1 MSNLKLIEDYLKELE
16 QENMSVA
23 DSTHA
28 DPLSAQE
35 GAKQVYENDPRLK
48 AYRNRQAKGRYLKDT
63 GSSAGNLISDIATGL
78 SDAAPL
84 DTIKEAAKLWSA
96 QENKKLYTNAYKTA
110 SKLFTPTQEND
121 TAFELANSQRQDYVD
136 ALLADQAAEQF
147 ERNAAISP
155 EFSESSFGGESWFGD
170 PLTRGAAYDFGRY
183 SIPGTAASIGTSI
196 LTRSPA
202 LGAAAFTAPV
212 GSQSYYG
219 SDKGHEQAKKDA
231 FFDMA
236 SEYLFER
243 LQLGNLLASGKGI
256 VSKALSQGGL
266 ESVQE
271 GMVGI
276 AQLVRDIVQTNENLT
291 PESFTEQLSG
301 RIGEVAPAVKLG
313 FGAGTATG
321 LGYSSAE
328 SLLNSRNASGGQ
340 QPTPEQVISQVPS
353 VDPSAIQEPYRTTPS
368 VDVVD
373 DSIDMRRRKF
383 LGDMRDIATVAAT
396 NPTDLLPGLGEIAA
410 PVAAATAAPKLT
422 TDFSN
427 LPLQTDYFFNVN
439 NRGFQATIPD
449 FVDIE
454 NGNTI
459 LEFTDNQGGEGDF
472 DVMTDMPDSIDI
484 GPYLDP
490 VEALSQRDIDK
501 AVARAIEDNFIEQ
514 GDYFTLEEVQRNY
527 DESGNNAEPATFEQI
542 EQMEGMNDPEGIFDS
557 VIFPGVGKRPKGSTS
572 TRRNALTGRLEHS
585 TLART
590 DWDGEGAYDQYI
602 KDHTVEEKVTEVEDT
617 KPELLEKL
625 TAPIKEKATKTLSD
639 IEVIARDNVDEA
651 LKQIDSEVNKE
662 ISEIKEISMIKGLAN
677 DIPDIPE
684 LQRQL
689 ENSVKELI
697 DLESR
702 KVPDWETEGE
712 YTEQNFLSDIRLLRD
727 DIKETK
733 KEIAIKQEAPI
744 EAESTEVDDTPSVES
759 PAQIPIYGTGK
770 DDAKTL
776 PGIPKQININK
787 KSGERSV
794 EFYGAEAIP
803 DFDIEKIAN
812 RIDVKGKGKNKIRIQ
827 FAYAPRVMSDGFTT
841 GDRNVDTSGNS
852 YGKAIAI
859 REVNDTIDIIINQ
872 ARFSEEGS
880 QQLIDKVAKRLG
892 VTNAEI
898 ESLMLPGENKA
909 EFAAR
914 ITIQHEL
921 AHANHFIWEL
931 MALGKT
937 GYSTS
942 NKDVSRFR
950 SDLYKA
956 FRKDILDFMK
966 RDGATAFRRL
976 GFGDDVKT
984 NKQLI
989 DQLDRAFSTTERV
1002 KNETSLEST
1011 ARINKATS
1019 DLWTVFTELAAY
1031 GSEKDIKGKETFI
1044 QKFKRVVKMILAKMG
1059 IKIGKSELDD
1069 VDFNNSFEAFR
1080 RDMQTP
1086 GDVNTETLASKIADS
1101 AVWGKEEVDIPADR
1115 TKELEDAIQSK
1126 KDSSGKRKPAT
1137 FNVNRLNEVID
1148 IARGVGA
1155 TNRILTTLREGISL
1169 EEEFNS
1175 PKDIAGIL
1183 KETTDIP
1190 YSNIDLQKT
1199 LAFLSQEQ
1207 PEFYSR
1213 INTLTE
1219 ALRLMYNYEVL
1230 PGARDDIQAGD
1241 IISEIEE
1248 IVTGY
1253 ISVPIENADNL
1264 DELANQTLEDRPD
1277 KLIKTDSKSLPKM
1290 LESKDPSDFVSAWAE
1305 PPKKKGK
1312 AKKTNAFED
1321 VVSQQTGVDPNNKD
1335 DYNSTGAAY
1344 TDPLEQEQR
1353 SQDDKAQAE
1362 YTGEKEVSRPQARE
1376 RTTLRSLW
1384 GFMYSQSAQ
1393 TVRRHSGASPTAGVI
1408 ADTILRAPHEKLRE
1422 KETKSGR
1429 DYVQKKSMAQGQ
1441 FRMEFQEALDQL
1453 TNSGGV
1459 ISLKVNQQLKDY
1471 FNNGTLPANGRV
1483 AAAARKLK
1491 DAAEKLYAWSE
1502 KVGTKYTEDFSLRP
1516 LDGGTFP
1523 RVYDTEKV
1531 ASPEGRQKL
1540 FDLLASIGIKDNA
1553 EAGTYE
1559 ATDAYNIILESGG
1572 FVSGDFTTPAR
1583 QSQATMKQQ
1592 EELFNFIERSISRD
1606 QLGDLLLTD
1615 FQGIVPRFV
1624 DKATEMTV
1632 YAELF
1637 GHRGEHLSELKDKVK
1652 QEIVDYNRNSKDVR
1666 VDPER
1671 VLGDITDLVDIL
1683 HHRYK
1688 ADLIPTGGRK
1698 FLQAAMNAT
1707 TMASLT
1713 LVSLASMPEFLTATA
1728 LGSKNPAKFATNL
1741 LGGATFAALRG
1752 LNGMNKFLTGT
1763 VGKGYFDPKT
1773 NIGKRA
1779 KMLRQLG
1786 LFDIASLGEA
1796 AAQRYVGPN
1805 FIKSGVGTSTNSLP
1819 LKTLYKMYGLGN
1831 LEKGRFRARQL
1842 RAGANMDVYFE
1853 LTLLTTLTQ
1862 MQQMMALN
1870 NFRQTLVADA
1880 KSLSKAGKG
1889 KGFKLDSTISQ
1900 IKSNLKT
1907 YGLSNR
1913 EIKELVRWYEAGHRE
1928 LHDIPGEFKL
1938 DLAGPAQRFVQ
1949 TAITLP
1955 SEGSLPKVF
1964 RNPAF
1969 APFLLFKSFIT
1980 TFGNTFI
1987 NTAAQRIRFA
1997 EGEGAAKKYQ
2007 QGKQIAG
2014 MTATAAAMYGAVQ
2027 FALALGYLIKYG
2039 EDENPWE
2046 EKTPDWAKFLQDF
2059 ERTGLFGPLGSV
2071 VVQTATPNYWSW
2083 KGKDPFDDILDHM
2096 IGPIGKQLSNI
2107 GQTAAD
2113 VAQGKDADLEGRL
2126 ARSIP
2131 LTKSE
2136 PIRSALGIEPYYTED
2151 DKGKM
2156 VRRRTLEKREEKKA
2170 EKEKAKNQTILD
2182 SITDRAVKE
2191 LGLSKE
2197 EIIGLSRSE
2206 LDEHMRKEFGF
2217 DPDGRKSKAS
2227 MINEFLESKGAS
2239 EEEFMASPES
2249 EAYKKKKAELQST
2262 RDEASKFVK
2271 GMSKA
2276 DKRKEWEKMKGMT
2289 NKQFDEYVE
2298 LEYGLL
2304 LDGRKNRAAMEG
2316 QFLELIKDL
2325 E

>member
-48 AYRNRQAKGRYLKDT
+48 AYRNRQAQGRYLKDT

-96 QENKKLYTNAYKTA
+96 QENKKLYTDAYKTA

-147 ERNAAISP
+147 ERNAARSP

-368 VDVVD
+368 VNAVD

-383 LGDMRDIATVAAT
+383 LRDMRDIATVATT

-410 PVAAATAAPKLT
+410 PAAVETAAPVVAPKLT
-422 TDFSN
+422 LDYSN
-427 LPLQTDYFFNVN
+427 LPISTDYLFSINGKPFSAYT
-439 NRGFQATIPD
+439 QQD
-449 FVDIE
+449 YDIE
-454 NGNTI
+454 KGATFVE
-459 LEFTDNQGGEGDF
+459 LEDDAGEYSDIIDF
-472 DVMTDMPDSIDI
+472 S
-484 GPYLDP
+484 PYLDP
-490 VEALSQRDIDK
+490 VEGISQRDVDK
-501 AVARAIEDNFIEQ
+501 AVARAIKDHLMDE
-514 GDYFTLEEVQRNY
+514 GDEFFLGEIHRNY
-527 DESGNNAEPATFEQI
+527 EEYGNVGTSTNSNVMYTEEDIDRI
-542 EQMEGMNDPEGIFDS
+542 EAQNDPESTFDK
-557 VIFPGVGKRPKGSTS
+557 VMLNAGLYPGQNKKLGGYSRVEPKPTEP
-572 TRRNALTGRLEHS
+572 RLGGTLEQKEFKAQKGPMLRDNKNDLNIED
-585 TLART
+585 LARF
-590 DWDGEGAYDQYI
+590 
-602 KDHTVEEKVTEVEDT
+602 
-617 KPELLEKL
+617 
-625 TAPIKEKATKTLSD
+625 PIKLG
-639 IEVIARDNVDEA
+639 
-651 LKQIDSEVNKE
+651 Q
-662 ISEIKEISMIKGLAN
+662 
-677 DIPDIPE
+677 
-684 LQRQL
+684 
-689 ENSVKELI
+689 VKELSRDKRVTDPI
-697 DLESR
+697 PRIPVLDRKLSEARDRLKSLEAGN
-702 KVPDWETEGE
+702 PPPGFEDD
-712 YTEQNFLSDIRLLRD
+712 YTQEEIEEDIRLEKANIEALEEER
-727 DIKETK
+727 
-733 KEIAIKQEAPI
+733 AIKQEEPI
-744 EAESTEVDDTPSVES
+744 EAESTEVDDTPSVEAE
-759 PAQIPIYGTGK
+759 AQIPLVPEILVLKPGQYGTGES
-770 DDAKTL
+770 DAETV
-776 PGIPKQININK
+776 PGIPKQVNINK
-787 KSGERSV
+787 QSKSGERSV
-794 EFYGAEAIP
+794 EFYGAEIIP

-812 RIDVKGKGKNKIRIQ
+812 RIDIEGKGKNKIRIQ
-827 FAYAPRVMSDGFTT
+827 FAYAPRVMPKGFTT
-841 GDRNVDTSGNS
+841 GDKNVDTSGNS

-859 REVNDTIDIIINQ
+859 RNVDDTVDIIINQ
-872 ARFSEEGS
+872 ARFTEEGN
-880 QQLIDKVAKRLG
+880 QDLIDRVAKRLG

-914 ITIQHEL
+914 VTIQHEL

-931 MALGKT
+931 MVLRKE
-937 GYSTS
+937 GYNTS
-942 NKDVSRFR
+942 DIYVSRFR

-966 RDGATAFRRL
+966 RDGATAFTIL
-976 GFGDDVKT
+976 GFKDDVKT

-1002 KNETSLEST
+1002 KNQTSLEST
-1011 ARINKATS
+1011 ERINKATS
-1019 DLWTVFTELAAY
+1019 DLWKVFTELAAY
-1031 GSEKDIKGKETFI
+1031 ESEKDIKGKETFI

-1059 IKIGKSELDD
+1059 INIDKSKLDD

-1101 AVWGKEEVDIPADR
+1101 AVYGKYEEVDIPADR

-1126 KDSSGKRKPAT
+1126 KDSSVKRKPAT
-1137 FNVNRLNEVID
+1137 FNVNRLNKVIE

-1155 TNRILTTLREGISL
+1155 TNRILRTLREGISL

-1175 PKDIAGIL
+1175 PKAIAGIL
-1183 KETTDIP
+1183 KGTTDIP

-1199 LAFLSQEQ
+1199 LAFLSQME
-1207 PEFYSR
+1207 PEYYSE
-1213 INTLTE
+1213 INTMTE

-1248 IVTGY
+1248 IVTDY
-1253 ISVPIENADNL
+1253 IKVPIENSDNL

-1277 KLIKTDSKSLPKM
+1277 KLIKTDSKSLPNLPKM

-1321 VVSQQTGVDPNNKD
+1321 AVSQQTGVDPNNKD

-1353 SQDDKAQAE
+1353 SQDDKAQSE

-1491 DAAEKLYAWSE
+1491 DAAEKLYSWSE

>member
-48 AYRNRQAKGRYLKDT
+48 AYRHRQAQGRYLKDT

-78 SDAAPL
+78 RDAAPL

-96 QENKKLYTNAYKTA
+96 QESQKLYSDAYKTA
-110 SKLFTPTQEND
+110 SKLVTPTQED
-121 TAFELANSQRQDYVD
+121 DAAFELANSQRQDYVD

-147 ERNAAISP
+147 ERNAARSP

-291 PESFTEQLSG
+291 PESFAEQLSG

-410 PVAAATAAPKLT
+410 PVAETLAPVVSPKAVISYSNPPVP
-422 TDFSN
+422 TDFVFDINGKTVYAMAPGTAEVEQGDTFVQFSDPDGGSN
-427 LPLQTDYFFNVN
+427 LPEGAPDY
-439 NRGFQATIPD
+439 
-449 FVDIE
+449 VDIK
-454 NGNTI
+454 
-459 LEFTDNQGGEGDF
+459 D
-472 DVMTDMPDSIDI
+472 
-484 GPYLDP
+484 YLDP
-490 VEALSQRDIDK
+490 EKEISQVEIDR
-501 AVARAIEDNFIEQ
+501 AIARAIQDNFIND
-514 GDYFTLEEVQRNY
+514 GDEFFLGDVRRYYGEA
-527 DESGNNAEPATFEQI
+527 GNNAEPATFEQI
-542 EQMEGMNDPEGIFDS
+542 EQMEGMNDPEGVFDE
-557 VIFPGVGKRPKGSTS
+557 IMLNQFPSAYLGPGERFPSPDSAPRQIKKLGGYSRIESKPTEPRLGGTLEQKEFKAQKGPML
-572 TRRNALTGRLEHS
+572 RDDKNDLNIED
-585 TLART
+585 LARF
-590 DWDGEGAYDQYI
+590 
-602 KDHTVEEKVTEVEDT
+602 
-617 KPELLEKL
+617 
-625 TAPIKEKATKTLSD
+625 PI
-639 IEVIARDNVDEA
+639 
-651 LKQIDSEVNKE
+651 
-662 ISEIKEISMIKGLAN
+662 
-677 DIPDIPE
+677 
-684 LQRQL
+684 QL
-689 ENSVKELI
+689 GQVKELSKDKRVTDPI
-697 DLESR
+697 PRIPVLDRKLSEARDRLKSLEDGN
-702 KVPDWETEGE
+702 PPPGFEDD
-712 YTEQNFLSDIRLLRD
+712 YTQEEIEEDIRLEKANIEALEEER
-727 DIKETK
+727 
-733 KEIAIKQEAPI
+733 AIKQEEPI
-744 EAESTEVDDTPSVES
+744 EAESTDVDDTPSVEAE
-759 PAQIPIYGTGK
+759 AQIPIYGTGK
-770 DDAKTL
+770 DDAETV
-776 PGIPKQININK
+776 PGIPKQVNINK
-787 KSGERSV
+787 QSGERSV
-794 EFYGAEAIP
+794 EFYGAEIIP

-812 RIDVKGKGKNKIRIQ
+812 RINVKGKGKNKIRIQ
-827 FAYAPRVMSDGFTT
+827 FAYAPRVMPDGFTT
-841 GDRNVDTSGNS
+841 GDKNVDTSGNS

-859 REVNDTIDIIINQ
+859 LKVNDTIDIIINQ

-898 ESLMLPGENKA
+898 ESLMFPGETKA

-950 SDLYKA
+950 SDLYTA
-956 FRKDILDFMK
+956 FRQDILDFMK

-1011 ARINKATS
+1011 DRINKATS

-1059 IKIGKSELDD
+1059 INIDKSKLDD

-1137 FNVNRLNEVID
+1137 FNVNRLNKVIE

-1169 EEEFNS
+1169 EEDFNS
-1175 PKDIAGIL
+1175 PQAIAGIL
-1183 KETTDIP
+1183 KETTGIP

-1199 LAFLSQEQ
+1199 LAFLSQVE
-1207 PEFYSR
+1207 PEYYSE
-1213 INTLTE
+1213 INTMTE

-1248 IVTGY
+1248 IVTDY
-1253 ISVPIENADNL
+1253 IKVPIENADNL

-1277 KLIKTDSKSLPKM
+1277 KLIKTDSKSLPNLPKM

-1666 VDPER
+1666 IDPER

-1773 NIGKRA
+1773 KIGKRA

-1819 LKTLYKMYGLGN
+1819 LKTLYRMYGLGN

-1842 RAGANMDVYFE
+1842 RAAANMDVYFE

-1870 NFRQTLVADA
+1870 NFRQTIVADA

-1997 EGEGAAKKYQ
+1997 EGTGASKKYQ

-2136 PIRSALGIEPYYTED
+2136 PIRSALGIEPYYTKD

-2156 VRRRTLEKREEKKA
+2156 VRRRTLEKRAEKKA
-2170 EKEKAKNQTILD
+2170 EKESAKKQTILD

-2227 MINEFLESKGAS
+2227 MINQFLESKGAS
-2239 EEEFMASPES
+2239 DEEFMASPES
-2249 EAYKKKKAELQST
+2249 EAYKKRQAELQST

-2276 DKRKEWEKMKGMT
+2276 DKKKEWEKMKGMT

-2304 LDGRKNRAAMEG
+2304 LDGRKNRAAMEA
-2316 QFLELIKDL
+2316 QFLELIKGL

>member
-1 MSNLKLIEDYLKELE
+1 MSNLKYIEYYLKDLE

-48 AYRNRQAKGRYLKDT
+48 AYRNRQAQGQQLKKDPDYYSKLVDSIPASGDAFGIRPIFRQEET
-63 GSSAGNLISDIATGL
+63 DIPSVSNQVL
-78 SDAAPL
+78 SDTAATIAQIPDAAAGAFKQGAGGVLQSLGTPGEQQNYAGPMRGIEMFSDALKSQFGKPAVDYGEDLYQTGAQQYQQAYEQAPYKMPL
-84 DTIKEAAKLWSA
+84 EIGANVANMIPPVVGGIVTRNPVVALSPIFGQVYGSKFAQSRSEGRSPEEAHMDGTVFGGAEALSELIPLGFITKIGGNFVWNAAKSGMAEAIQEPVNQIIQNLYDVGVLGKDMTLDEALGGIKHAAQVGGASGVILSA
-96 QENKKLYTNAYKTA
+96 LVAPFTRSRGTVSPVA
-110 SKLFTPTQEND
+110 SEGMPNLP
-121 TAFELANSQRQDYVD
+121 
-136 ALLADQAAEQF
+136 ALPQGPA
-147 ERNAAISP
+147 P
-155 EFSESSFGGESWFGD
+155 EF
-170 PLTRGAAYDFGRY
+170 
-183 SIPGTAASIGTSI
+183 
-196 LTRSPA
+196 
-202 LGAAAFTAPV
+202 
-212 GSQSYYG
+212 
-219 SDKGHEQAKKDA
+219 
-231 FFDMA
+231 
-236 SEYLFER
+236 
-243 LQLGNLLASGKGI
+243 
-256 VSKALSQGGL
+256 
-266 ESVQE
+266 
-271 GMVGI
+271 
-276 AQLVRDIVQTNENLT
+276 
-291 PESFTEQLSG
+291 
-301 RIGEVAPAVKLG
+301 
-313 FGAGTATG
+313 
-321 LGYSSAE
+321 
-328 SLLNSRNASGGQ
+328 
-340 QPTPEQVISQVPS
+340 
-353 VDPSAIQEPYRTTPS
+353 DPSAIQEPYRTTPS
-368 VDVVD
+368 VDAVD
-373 DSIDMRRRKF
+373 DPIDMRRRKF

-410 PVAAATAAPKLT
+410 PAAVETAAPVVAPKLT
-422 TDFSN
+422 LDYSN
-427 LPLQTDYFFNVN
+427 LPISTDYYFSINGTPFSAYTP
-439 NRGFQATIPD
+439 QD
-449 FVDIE
+449 YDIE
-454 NGNTI
+454 KGATLVELEDDNGLYKEI
-459 LEFTDNQGGEGDF
+459 IDF
-472 DVMTDMPDSIDI
+472 S
-484 GPYLDP
+484 PYLDP
-490 VEALSQRDIDK
+490 VEGISQRDVDK
-501 AVARAIEDNFIEQ
+501 AVARAIKDHLVNE
-514 GDYFTLEEVQRNY
+514 GDEFFLGEIHRNY
-527 DESGNNAEPATFEQI
+527 EEYGNIGTSTDVNGMYSPEDIDRI
-542 EQMEGMNDPEGIFDS
+542 EAQNDPEGTFDK
-557 VIFPGVGKRPKGSTS
+557 VMLNPGSGPGQIKKLGGYSRVEPKPTEP
-572 TRRNALTGRLEHS
+572 RLGGTLEQKEFKAQKGPMLRDDKNDLNIED
-585 TLART
+585 LARF
-590 DWDGEGAYDQYI
+590 
-602 KDHTVEEKVTEVEDT
+602 
-617 KPELLEKL
+617 
-625 TAPIKEKATKTLSD
+625 PIKPG
-639 IEVIARDNVDEA
+639 
-651 LKQIDSEVNKE
+651 Q
-662 ISEIKEISMIKGLAN
+662 
-677 DIPDIPE
+677 
-684 LQRQL
+684 
-689 ENSVKELI
+689 VKELSKDKRVTDPI
-697 DLESR
+697 PRIPVLDRKLSEARDRLKSLEAGN
-702 KVPDWETEGE
+702 PPPGFEDD
-712 YTEQNFLSDIRLLRD
+712 YTQEEIEEDIRLEKANIESL
-727 DIKETK
+727 EE
-733 KEIAIKQEAPI
+733 EIAIKQEEPI
-744 EAESTEVDDTPSVES
+744 DAESTEVDDTPSVES

-827 FAYAPRVMSDGFTT
+827 FAYAPRVMPDGFTT
-841 GDRNVDTSGNS
+841 GDKNVDKSGNS
-852 YGKAIAI
+852 YGKAIGI
-859 REVNDTIDIIINQ
+859 RKVNDTIDIIINQ
-872 ARFSEEGS
+872 ARFSKEGT
-880 QQLIDKVAKRLG
+880 QQLIDKVAQRLG

-898 ESLMLPGENKA
+898 ESLMFPGETKS

-956 FRKDILDFMK
+956 FRQDILDFMK

-1011 ARINKATS
+1011 DRINKATS

-1031 GSEKDIKGKETFI
+1031 GSEKDVKGKETFI

-1137 FNVNRLNEVID
+1137 FNVNRLNKVIE

-1169 EEEFNS
+1169 EEDFNS
-1175 PKDIAGIL
+1175 PKAIAGIL

-1199 LAFLSQEQ
+1199 LAFLSQME
-1207 PEFYSR
+1207 PEYYSE
-1213 INTLTE
+1213 INTMTE

-1248 IVTGY
+1248 IVTDY
-1253 ISVPIENADNL
+1253 IKVPIENADNL

-1277 KLIKTDSKSLPKM
+1277 KLIKADSKSLPNLPKM

-1344 TDPLEQEQR
+1344 TNPLEQEQR

-1441 FRMEFQEALDQL
+1441 FRMEFQEALDKL

-1471 FNNGTLPANGRV
+1471 FNNGTLPENARV

-1491 DAAEKLYAWSE
+1491 DSAEKLYAWSE

-1624 DKATEMTV
+1624 DKATEMSV

-1652 QEIVDYNRNSKDVR
+1652 QEIADYNRNSKDVR

-1819 LKTLYKMYGLGN
+1819 LKTLYRMYGLGN

-1842 RAGANMDVYFE
+1842 RAAANMDVYFE

-1870 NFRQTLVADA
+1870 NFRQTIVADA

-1928 LHDIPGEFKL
+1928 LHDVPGEFKL

-2156 VRRRTLEKREEKKA
+2156 VRRRTLEKRAEKKA
-2170 EKEKAKNQTILD
+2170 EKEKAKKQTILD

-2206 LDEHMRKEFGF
+2206 LDEYMRKEFGF

-2227 MINEFLESKGAS
+2227 MINQFLESKGAS

-2249 EAYKKKKAELQST
+2249 EAYKKRQAELQST
-2262 RDEASKFVK
+2262 RDEASKLVK
-2271 GMSKA
+2271 GMSQA
-2276 DKRKEWEKMKGMT
+2276 DKKKEWEKMKGMT

-2304 LDGRKNRAAMEG
+2304 LDGRKNRAAMEA